1 MHMSVLRPYL
11 CGTICELTKRK
22 ERRYPGFEPGTG
34 SQSPLLFHKQTALA
48 MIKSFHNCEL
58 TEMAA

>member
-1 MHMSVLRPYL
+1 MSVLRPYL

-22 ERRYPGFEPGTG
+22 ERRYPGLDLNLPYF
-34 SQSPLLFHKQTALA
+34 FHKQTALA

>member
-22 ERRYPGFEPGTG
+22 ERRYPGLDLNLPYF
-34 SQSPLLFHKQTALA
+34 FHKQTALA